1 MSDVDGPAALKDNFT
16 GVSSIGLSANVVLAN
31 SWNRELAEEFGQN
44 IGQMAHELNISGW
57 YAPSINIHRSEF
69 GGRNFEY
76 FSEDP
81 LLTGDLASG
90 QVLGAAKY
98 GVYAFTKHF
107 ALNEQETQRNG
118 QLLTWANEQS
128 IREIYLKP
136 FEDVVKSIND
146 ANVKSMAIMSSFNY
160 VGNTYSSAKLELNQN
175 VLRDEGGRG
184 MVETD
189 YFAGPNYSYQNADQL
204 IRGGADIMLATTRT
218 TNYVT
223 DLSPTAVIQ
232 MRRAAHNIL
241 YTTVNSWRY
250 ENGEPGT
257 ALENWKIALVV
268 VDVIA
273 GLVLVGL
280 SALAVRR
287 FVVRIRES
295 KPAVSA
301 DKE

>member
-175 VLRDEGGRG
+175 VLRDEGGAR
-184 MVETD
+184 
-189 YFAGPNYSYQNADQL
+189 
-204 IRGGADIMLATTRT
+204 
-218 TNYVT
+218 
-223 DLSPTAVIQ
+223 
-232 MRRAAHNIL
+232 
-241 YTTVNSWRY
+241 
-250 ENGEPGT
+250 NGR
-257 ALENWKIALVV
+257 N
-268 VDVIA
+268 
-273 GLVLVGL
+273 
-280 SALAVRR
+280 
-287 FVVRIRES
+287 
-295 KPAVSA
+295 
-301 DKE
+301 

>member
-1 MSDVDGPAALKDNFT
+1 MRLPDVDGPAALKDNFT
-16 GVSSIGLSANVVLAN
+16 GVSSIGLPANVVLAN
-31 SWNRELAEEFGQN
+31 SWNRKLAEDFGRN

-81 LLTGDLASG
+81 QLTGDLASG
-90 QVLGAAKY
+90 QVLGAAEY

-128 IREIYLKP
+128 VREIYLKP
-136 FEDVVKSIND
+136 FENVIKSALD
-146 ANVKSMAIMSSFNY
+146 ANVKAMAIMSSFNY
-160 VGNTYSSAKLELNQN
+160 VGNTYSSALLSLNQT
-175 VLRDEGGRG
+175 VLRDEWGFRG

-189 YFAGPNYSYQNADQL
+189 YFSGPNYSYQNADQL
-204 IRGGADIMLATTRT
+204 IRGGTDIMLATAET

-223 DLSPTAVIQ
+223 DLSSTAVIQ
-232 MRRAAHNIL
+232 MCRAAHNIL

-250 ENGEPGT
+250 QDGEPGADMET
-257 ALENWKIALVV
+257 WKIILIV
-268 VDVIA
+268 VDVIIGIA
-273 GLVLVGL
+273 LLAL
-280 SALAVRR
+280 SILAVRKFLMR
-287 FVVRIRES
+287 RT
-295 KPAVSA
+295 K
-301 DKE
+301 